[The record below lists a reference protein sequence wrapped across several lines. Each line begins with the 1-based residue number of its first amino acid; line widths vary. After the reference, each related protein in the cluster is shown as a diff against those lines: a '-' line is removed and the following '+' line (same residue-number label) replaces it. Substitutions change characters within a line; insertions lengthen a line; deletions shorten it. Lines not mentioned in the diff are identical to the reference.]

1 MKVRS
6 NCLVAALV
14 LAACSPSGTSS
25 TGVGNPSASFSLSI
39 FNDEDDADG
48 VGGSQNAGGAPSDAS
63 AGAPNAIG
71 GAVNEAGAPSEPVEE
86 VPLARGQVRRALL
99 SFGELR
105 FHPCNAD
112 LPDHVVTEPFVVDL
126 IEKRTNR
133 PLPEIPDVEGGYCG
147 IDAKLAPAQ
156 REANLVGRSLFFS
169 GTRADGTRFLLYA
182 DMQATLRLR
191 AASPAPMSEETPN
204 LIWAMRPRRWLSKAE
219 VDSADT
225 ELFDGE
231 RTVVI
236 DVDRHPFLFSK
247 IRARLAGRSALY
259 ADLND
264 NGVLDADE
272 RASELMLGDENAD

>member
-6 NCLVAALV
+6 NCLAVAIV
-14 LAACSPSGTSS
+14 LAACGPSGQSS

-39 FNDEDDADG
+39 FNDEEEADG
-48 VGGSQNAGGAPSDAS
+48 VGGAQNA
-63 AGAPNAIG
+63 AGAPGDANA
-71 GAVNEAGAPSEPVEE
+71 GATSDAGAPSAPVED
-86 VPLARGQVRRALL
+86 VPLARGQIRKALL

-105 FHPCNAD
+105 FRACNAD
-112 LPDHVVTEPFVVDL
+112 DYVVTEPIVVDL
-126 IEKRTNR
+126 IEKRTNP

-147 IDAKLAPAQ
+147 IEAKLAPAR

-182 DMQATLRLR
+182 DVQATLRLR
-191 AASPAPMSEETPN
+191 APSVTPMSGKTPN
-204 LIWAMRPRRWLSKAE
+204 LIWAMRPRRWLNKAE
-219 VDSADT
+219 VDSADS

-236 DVDRHPFLFSK
+236 DVDRHPLLYAA
-247 IRARLAGRSALY
+247 IRTRLAGRSALY
-259 ADLND
+259 PDLND

-272 RASELMLGDENAD
+272 RTSELMIGVENAD

>member
-6 NCLVAALV
+6 NCLVAAIV

-39 FNDEDDADG
+39 FNDEDDADS
-48 VGGSQNAGGAPSDAS
+48 VGGSPNAGGAPGEAS
-63 AGAPNAIG
+63 A

-99 SFGELR
+99 SFGELH

-112 LPDHVVTEPFVVDL
+112 LPDYVVTEPFVVDL

-191 AASPAPMSEETPN
+191 AAGTGPMSEKTPN

-219 VDSADT
+219 VDSADP

-236 DVDRHPFLFSK
+236 DVDRHPLLFSK
-247 IRARLAGRSALY
+247 IRVRLAGRSALY

-264 NGVLDADE
+264 NGVLDGDE
-272 RASELMLGDENAD
+272 RASELMRGDENAD